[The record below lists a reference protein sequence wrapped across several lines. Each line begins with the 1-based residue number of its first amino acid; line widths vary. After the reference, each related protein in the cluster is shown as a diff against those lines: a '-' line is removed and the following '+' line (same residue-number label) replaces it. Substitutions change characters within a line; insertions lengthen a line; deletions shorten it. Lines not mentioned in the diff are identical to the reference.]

1 MDQSL
6 NVFVTVAEK
15 KNFSRAAE
23 ELHMTQPAVSQYIR
37 SLEETMDVRL
47 LERTNK
53 YVRLT
58 KAGEIVYHHAKEIVG
73 LYGRM
78 HHLVNDLSHEASGQL
93 SIGAS
98 YTFGEYVLP
107 HILARLLEIYPLI
120 KPDVRIGNTAEI
132 ADLIMSR
139 QLDVG
144 IVEGRFKENRQL
156 TAQAFAEDQM
166 ILIASAKHPLTLK
179 EGAINWQR
187 LAEQTWIIREEGSGT
202 REAVEAVFDRY
213 SISPVRSMQFSSTQP
228 IKEAVEA
235 GLGISLL
242 SKWAVQKEIRYGD
255 LVQLP
260 VEGLPFIRQFSIVT
274 SSQYQT
280 KALKVFLELLLNNR
294 ELTLFRK
301 SNGI

>member
-1 MDQSL
+1 MDQAL
-6 NVFVTVAEK
+6 NVFVTVTEK
-15 KNFSRAAE
+15 KSFSRAAE
-23 ELHMTQPAVSQYIR
+23 DLHMTQPAVSQYIR
-37 SLEETMDVRL
+37 SLEETMNVRL

-107 HILARLLEIYPLI
+107 HILARLLEDYPRI
-120 KPDVRIGNTAEI
+120 QPDVTIGNTAEI

-156 TAQAFAEDQM
+156 TTQAFAEDRM
-166 ILIASAKHPLTLK
+166 ILVASADHPLSLK
-179 EGAINWQR
+179 TKAIEWKE
-187 LAEQTWIIREEGSGT
+187 LIEQTWIIREEGSGT
-202 REAVEAVFDRY
+202 REAVEAVFERY
-213 SISPVRSMQFSSTQP
+213 ALTPARTMQFSSTQP

-242 SKWAVQKEIRYGD
+242 SEWAVQKEIRYGE

-260 VEGLPFIRQFSIVT
+260 VKDLPFVRQFSIVT

-294 ELTLFRK
+294 ELKLFREC
-301 SNGI
+301 

>member
-1 MDQSL
+1 MDQAL

-15 KNFSRAAE
+15 KSFSRAAE
-23 ELHMTQPAVSQYIR
+23 NLHMTQPAVSQYIR
-37 SLEETMDVRL
+37 SLEETMNVRL

-78 HHLVNDLSHEASGQL
+78 NHLVNDLSHEASGQL

-107 HILARLLEIYPLI
+107 HILARLLENYPRI
-120 KPDVRIGNTAEI
+120 QPDVTIGNTAEI
-132 ADLIMSR
+132 AELIMSR

-156 TAQAFAEDQM
+156 TTQAFAEDRM
-166 ILIASAKHPLTLK
+166 ILVASADHPLSIKTTAIEWK
-179 EGAINWQR
+179 E
-187 LAEQTWIIREEGSGT
+187 LSEQTWIIREEGSGT
-202 REAVEAVFDRY
+202 REAVEAVFERY
-213 SISPVRSMQFSSTQP
+213 ALTPVRTMQFSSTQP

-242 SKWAVQKEIRYGD
+242 SEWAVQKEIRYGE

-260 VEGLPFIRQFSIVT
+260 VKDLPFIRQFSIVT

-294 ELTLFRK
+294 ELKLFREC
-301 SNGI
+301 

>member
-1 MDQSL
+1 MDQSMK
-6 NVFVTVAEK
+6 VFVTVTEK

-23 ELHMTQPAVSQYIR
+23 ELHMSQPAVSQYVR
-37 SLEETMDVRL
+37 SLEELMGVRL

-78 HHLVNDLSHEASGQL
+78 HHLVNDLSNKASGQL

-107 HILARLLEIYPLI
+107 HILARLLQTYPQI
-120 KPDVRIGNTAEI
+120 IPEVTIGNTAEI
-132 ADLIMSR
+132 AELMMSR

-144 IVEGRFKENRQL
+144 IVEGRFKEHPQL
-156 TAQAFAEDQM
+156 TTQAFALDRMM
-166 ILIASAKHPLTLK
+166 IVASNKHPLTTQSDSI
-179 EGAINWQR
+179 EW
-187 LAEQTWIIREEGSGT
+187 AELEKQTWIIREEGSGT
-202 REAVEAVFDRY
+202 REAADAVFRKFK
-213 SISPVRSMQFSSTQP
+213 IAPEHPIQFSSTQS

-242 SKWAVQKEIRYGD
+242 SEWAVQKEVRHHE
-255 LVQLP
+255 LVSLT
-260 VEGLPFIRQFSIVT
+260 VEGLPFVRPFSVVT
-274 SSQYQT
+274 SSPYQT
-280 KALKVFLELLLNNR
+280 KALQVFLELLLTDQ
-294 ELTLFRK
+294 ELTLFKK
-301 SNGI
+301 SK

>member
-1 MDQSL
+1 MDQAL
-6 NVFVTVAEK
+6 NVFVTVTEK
-15 KNFSRAAE
+15 KSFSRAAE
-23 ELHMTQPAVSQYIR
+23 DLHMTQPAVSQYIR
-37 SLEETMDVRL
+37 SLEETMNVRL

-107 HILARLLEIYPLI
+107 HILARLLEDYPRI
-120 KPDVRIGNTAEI
+120 QPDVTIGNTAEI

-156 TAQAFAEDQM
+156 TTQAFAEDRM
-166 ILIASAKHPLTLK
+166 ILVASADHPLSLK
-179 EGAINWQR
+179 TTAIEWKE
-187 LAEQTWIIREEGSGT
+187 LIEQTWIIREEGSGT
-202 REAVEAVFDRY
+202 REAVEAVFERY
-213 SISPVRSMQFSSTQP
+213 ALTPARTMQFSSTQP

-242 SKWAVQKEIRYGD
+242 SEWAVQKEIRYGE

-260 VEGLPFIRQFSIVT
+260 VKDLPFVRQFSIVT

-294 ELTLFRK
+294 ELKLFREC
-301 SNGI
+301 

>member
-6 NVFVTVAEK
+6 NVFVMVAEK
-15 KNFSRAAE
+15 QNFSRAAE

-37 SLEETMDVRL
+37 SLEETMDARL

-78 HHLVNDLSHEASGQL
+78 HHLINDLSNEASGKL

-107 HILARLLEIYPLI
+107 HILARLLEVYPRI
-120 KPDVRIGNTAEI
+120 QPDVTIGNTAEI
-132 ADLIMSR
+132 AELIISQ

-144 IVEGRFKENRQL
+144 IVEGRFKKNRQH
-156 TAQAFAEDQM
+156 TTQVFAEDRM
-166 ILIASAKHPLTLK
+166 VIMASAGHS
-179 EGAINWQR
+179 
-187 LAEQTWIIREEGSGT
+187 LAARSTEIEWEELADQTWIIREEGSGT
-202 REAVEAVFDRY
+202 REAVESVFKMFDMIPART
-213 SISPVRSMQFSSTQP
+213 MQFSSTQP

-242 SKWAVQKEIRYGD
+242 SEWAVQKEIRHHE
-255 LVQLP
+255 LVALP
-260 VEGLPFIRQFSIVT
+260 VKGLPFIRQFSIVT
-274 SSQYQT
+274 SSPYQT
-280 KALKVFLELLLNNR
+280 KALQVFLELLLQNR
-294 ELTLFRK
+294 ELTLFRDR
-301 SNGI
+301 

>member
-23 ELHMTQPAVSQYIR
+23 DLHMTQPAVSQYIR

-107 HILARLLEIYPLI
+107 HILARLLKDYPRI
-120 KPDVRIGNTAEI
+120 HPDVTIGNTAEI

-156 TAQAFAEDQM
+156 TTQAFAEDRM
-166 ILIASAKHPLTLK
+166 ILVASADHPLSLK
-179 EGAINWQR
+179 TNAIEWKE
-187 LAEQTWIIREEGSGT
+187 LIEQTWIIREEGSGT
-202 REAVEAVFDRY
+202 REAVEAVFERY
-213 SISPVRSMQFSSTQP
+213 ALTPIRTMQFSSTQP

-242 SKWAVQKEIRYGD
+242 SEWAVQKEIRYGE

-260 VEGLPFIRQFSIVT
+260 VKDLPFIRQFSIVT

-294 ELTLFRK
+294 ELKLFREC
-301 SNGI
+301 

>member
-6 NVFVTVAEK
+6 NVFVTVTEK
-15 KNFSRAAE
+15 KNFSHAAE
-23 ELHMTQPAVSQYIR
+23 QLHMTQPAVSQYIR
-37 SLEETMDVRL
+37 SLEDTMGVRL

-78 HHLVNDLSHEASGQL
+78 QHLVDDLSNKASGQL

-107 HILARLLEIYPLI
+107 HLLARLLDAYPQI
-120 KPDVRIGNTAEI
+120 KPEVTIGNTAEI
-132 ADLIMSR
+132 AELMVSQ

-144 IVEGRFKENRQL
+144 IVEGQFKEKTQL
-156 TAQAFAEDQM
+156 TTQAFAEDRM
-166 ILIASAKHPLTLK
+166 IIVASTNHSLASRQEPIEWKELAK
-179 EGAINWQR
+179 
-187 LAEQTWIIREEGSGT
+187 QTWIIREEGSGT
-202 REAVEAVFDRY
+202 REAIEAVFY
-213 SISPVRSMQFSSTQP
+213 QFEIEPVSTIQFSSTQP

-242 SKWAVQKEIRYGD
+242 SEWAVQKEIRHHE
-255 LVQLP
+255 LVPLL
-260 VEGLPFIRQFSIVT
+260 VKGLPFSRQFSVVT
-274 SSQYQT
+274 SSPYQT
-280 KALKVFLELLLNNR
+280 KALQVFLELLVVQD
-294 ELTLFRK
+294 LTLFTE
-301 SNGI
+301 N

>member
-1 MDQSL
+1 MDQAL

-15 KNFSRAAE
+15 KSFSRAAE
-23 ELHMTQPAVSQYIR
+23 DLHMTQPAVSQYIR
-37 SLEETMDVRL
+37 SLEETMNVRL

-107 HILARLLEIYPLI
+107 HILARLLRDYPRI
-120 KPDVRIGNTAEI
+120 QPDVTIGNTAEI

-156 TAQAFAEDQM
+156 TTQAFAEDRM
-166 ILIASAKHPLTLK
+166 ILVASADHPLSLNTKAIEWK
-179 EGAINWQR
+179 ELI
-187 LAEQTWIIREEGSGT
+187 EQTWIIREEGSGT
-202 REAVEAVFDRY
+202 REAVEAVFERY
-213 SISPVRSMQFSSTQP
+213 ALTPARTMQFSSTQP

-242 SKWAVQKEIRYGD
+242 SEWAVQKEIRYGE

-260 VEGLPFIRQFSIVT
+260 VKDLPFIRQFSIVT

-294 ELTLFRK
+294 ELTLFR
-301 SNGI
+301 

>member
-6 NVFVTVAEK
+6 NVFVTVVEK

-23 ELHMTQPAVSQYIR
+23 ALHMTQPAVSQYIR
-37 SLEETMDVRL
+37 SLEEMMDVRL

-120 KPDVRIGNTAEI
+120 KPEVRIGNTAEI

-156 TAQAFAEDQM
+156 TTQAFAEDKM
-166 ILIASAKHPLTLK
+166 ILVASANHPLSLK
-179 EGAINWQR
+179 KETVEWKE
-187 LAEQTWIIREEGSGT
+187 LVEQTWIIREDGSGT
-202 REAVEAVFDRY
+202 REAVEAVFEQYEITPART
-213 SISPVRSMQFSSTQP
+213 MQFSSTQP

-242 SKWAVQKEIRYGD
+242 SEWAVQKELRYED
-255 LVQLP
+255 LVQLQ
-260 VEGLPFIRQFSIVT
+260 VKDLPFARKFSIVT
-274 SSQYQT
+274 SSPYQT
-280 KALKVFLELLLNNR
+280 KALQVFLELLLNNR
-294 ELTLFRK
+294 DLTLFR
-301 SNGI
+301 

>member
-1 MDQSL
+1 MEQSL

-23 ELHMTQPAVSQYIR
+23 DLHMTQPAVSQYIR
-37 SLEETMDVRL
+37 SLEETMNVRL

-78 HHLVNDLSHEASGQL
+78 HHLVNDLSHEASGKL

-107 HILARLLEIYPLI
+107 HILARLLEVYPRI
-120 KPDVRIGNTAEI
+120 HPDVTIGNTAEI
-132 ADLIMSR
+132 ADLIMSQ

-144 IVEGRFKENRQL
+144 IVEGRFKENRML
-156 TAQAFAEDQM
+156 TTQAFAEDRM
-166 ILIASAKHPLTLK
+166 IVVASADHPLALRTEAIEWK
-179 EGAINWQR
+179 E
-187 LAEQTWIIREEGSGT
+187 LAEFSWIIREEGSGT
-202 REAVEAVFDRY
+202 REAVDSVFERY
-213 SISPVRSMQFSSTQP
+213 SITPARTIQFSSTQP

-242 SKWAVQKEIRYGD
+242 SEWAVQKEVRYGD
-255 LVQLP
+255 LVRLS
-260 VEGLPFIRQFSIVT
+260 VKDLPFVRQFSIVT
-274 SSQYQT
+274 SSPYQT
-280 KALKVFLELLLNNR
+280 KALQVFLELLLNNR
-294 ELTLFRK
+294 ELTLFREC
-301 SNGI
+301 

>member
-1 MDQSL
+1 MDQAL

-15 KNFSRAAE
+15 KSFSRAAE
-23 ELHMTQPAVSQYIR
+23 NLHMTQPAVSQYIR
-37 SLEETMDVRL
+37 SLEETMNVRL

-107 HILARLLEIYPLI
+107 HILARLLENYPRI
-120 KPDVRIGNTAEI
+120 QPDVTIGNTAEI
-132 ADLIMSR
+132 AELIMSR

-156 TAQAFAEDQM
+156 TTQAFSEDRM
-166 ILIASAKHPLTLK
+166 ILVASADHPLSIKTTAIEWK
-179 EGAINWQR
+179 E
-187 LAEQTWIIREEGSGT
+187 LSEQTWIIREEGSGT
-202 REAVEAVFDRY
+202 REAVEAVFERY
-213 SISPVRSMQFSSTQP
+213 ALTPVRTMQFSSTQP

-242 SKWAVQKEIRYGD
+242 SEWAVQKEIRYGE

-260 VEGLPFIRQFSIVT
+260 VKDLPFIRQFSIVT

-294 ELTLFRK
+294 ELKLFREC
-301 SNGI
+301 

>member
-1 MDQSL
+1 MDQAL
-6 NVFVTVAEK
+6 NVFVTVTEK
-15 KNFSRAAE
+15 KSFSRAAE
-23 ELHMTQPAVSQYIR
+23 DLHMTQPAVSQYIR
-37 SLEETMDVRL
+37 SLEETMNVRL

-107 HILARLLEIYPLI
+107 HILARLLEDYPRI
-120 KPDVRIGNTAEI
+120 QPDVTIGNTAEI

-156 TAQAFAEDQM
+156 TTQAFAEDRM
-166 ILIASAKHPLTLK
+166 ILVASADHPLSLK
-179 EGAINWQR
+179 TTAIEWKE
-187 LAEQTWIIREEGSGT
+187 LIEQTWIIREEGSGT
-202 REAVEAVFDRY
+202 REAVEAVFERY
-213 SISPVRSMQFSSTQP
+213 ALTPARTMQFSSTQP

-242 SKWAVQKEIRYGD
+242 SEWAVQKEIRYGE

-260 VEGLPFIRQFSIVT
+260 VKDLPFIRQFSIVT

-294 ELTLFRK
+294 ELKLFREC
-301 SNGI
+301 

>member
-23 ELHMTQPAVSQYIR
+23 ALHMTQPAVSQYIR
-37 SLEETMDVRL
+37 SLEDSMDVRL

-73 LYGRM
+73 LYARM
-78 HHLVNDLSHEASGQL
+78 HHLVNDLSHEPSGYL

-107 HILARLLEIYPLI
+107 HILARLLKNYPLI

-156 TAQAFAEDQM
+156 TTQTFAEDQM
-166 ILIASAKHPLTLK
+166 ILIASAKHPLALK
-179 EGAINWQR
+179 EGAINWQE

-202 REAVEAVFDRY
+202 REAVEAVFDRH

-228 IKEAVEA
+228 IKEAAEA

-280 KALKVFLELLLNNR
+280 KALKVFLELLLNNH
-294 ELTLFRK
+294 ELTLFREC
-301 SNGI
+301 

>member
-6 NVFVTVAEK
+6 NVFVMVAEK
-15 KNFSRAAE
+15 QNFSRAAE

-78 HHLVNDLSHEASGQL
+78 QHLVNDLSNEASGQL

-107 HILARLLEIYPLI
+107 HILARLLKDYPRI
-120 KPDVRIGNTAEI
+120 QPDVTIGNTAEI

-156 TAQAFAEDQM
+156 TTQAFAEDRM
-166 ILIASAKHPLTLK
+166 ILVASADHPLTLTERDLEWK
-179 EGAINWQR
+179 ELEA
-187 LAEQTWIIREEGSGT
+187 QTWIIREEGSGT
-202 REAVEAVFDRY
+202 REAAESIFDRH
-213 SISPVRSMQFSSTQP
+213 SISPVRTMQFTSTQP
-228 IKEAVEA
+228 IKEAVGA

-242 SKWAVQKEIRYGD
+242 SEWAVQKDIRYGE

-260 VEGLPFIRQFSIVT
+260 VKDLPFVRQFSIVT

-294 ELTLFRK
+294 ELTLFREC
-301 SNGI
+301 

>member
-1 MDQSL
+1 
-6 NVFVTVAEK
+6 
-15 KNFSRAAE
+15 
-23 ELHMTQPAVSQYIR
+23 MTQPAVSQYIR
-37 SLEETMDVRL
+37 SLEETMNVRL

-107 HILARLLEIYPLI
+107 HILARLLEDYPRI
-120 KPDVRIGNTAEI
+120 QPDVTIGNTAEI

-156 TAQAFAEDQM
+156 TTQAFAEDRM
-166 ILIASAKHPLTLK
+166 ILVASADHPLSLK
-179 EGAINWQR
+179 TKAIEWKE
-187 LAEQTWIIREEGSGT
+187 LIEQTWIIREEGSGT
-202 REAVEAVFDRY
+202 REAVEAVFERY
-213 SISPVRSMQFSSTQP
+213 ALTPARTMQFSSTQP

-242 SKWAVQKEIRYGD
+242 SEWAVQKEIRYGE

-260 VEGLPFIRQFSIVT
+260 VKDLPFVRQFSIVT

-294 ELTLFRK
+294 ELKLFREC
-301 SNGI
+301 

>member
-1 MDQSL
+1 MDQGL
-6 NVFVTVAEK
+6 NVFVKVAEK
-15 KNFSRAAE
+15 KSFSRAAE

-37 SLEETMDVRL
+37 SLEETMNVRL

-107 HILARLLEIYPLI
+107 HILARLLENYPRI
-120 KPDVRIGNTAEI
+120 QPDVTIGNTAEI

-156 TAQAFAEDQM
+156 TTQAFAEDRM
-166 ILIASAKHPLTLK
+166 ILVASADHPLSLK
-179 EGAINWQR
+179 SYEVEWKELR
-187 LAEQTWIIREEGSGT
+187 EQTWIIREEGSGT
-202 REAVEAVFDRY
+202 REAVETVFERHALT
-213 SISPVRSMQFSSTQP
+213 PVRTMLFSSTQP

-242 SKWAVQKEIRYGD
+242 SEWAVQKEIRYGD

-260 VEGLPFIRQFSIVT
+260 VKDLPFVRQFSIVT

-280 KALKVFLELLLNNR
+280 KALNVFLELLLNNR
-294 ELTLFRK
+294 ELTLFREC
-301 SNGI
+301 